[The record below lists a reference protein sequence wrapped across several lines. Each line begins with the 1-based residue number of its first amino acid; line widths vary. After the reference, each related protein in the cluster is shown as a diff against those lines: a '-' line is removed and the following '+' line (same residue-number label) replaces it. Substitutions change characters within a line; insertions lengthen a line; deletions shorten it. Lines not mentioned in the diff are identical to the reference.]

1 MEKNYQLAV
10 EVAETANVIKGYG
23 STHHNGWANFQ
34 IIMEQ
39 VVIHMNDADA
49 AKKIAELRKAA
60 LADENGAKLRA
71 TLGL

>member
-1 MEKNYQLAV
+1 MEKDYQLAV

-34 IIMEQ
+34 LIMEQ
-39 VVIHMNDADA
+39 VAVHMNDAGA
-49 AKKIAELRKAA
+49 AARTAELRKAA
-60 LADENGAKLRA
+60 LADENGVKLRA